1 MACSNNVVRAGL
13 TPKAIDKETLLSM
26 LTYEYISFYFLL
38 FYRCGDVVIYHPTI
52 HDIHYSTVETPAQE
66 FMLEIFTLKKGEKYQ
81 LPTLPVPRILITFNG
96 IGKTEKE
103 LELKYNIQ

>member
-1 MACSNNVVRAGL
+1 MS
-13 TPKAIDKETLLSM
+13 IFHS
-26 LTYEYISFYFLL
+26 IFFYFN
-38 FYRCGDVVIYHPTI
+38 RCGDVVIYHPTI

-81 LPTLPVPRILITFNG
+81 LPTLPVPRILITFKG

-103 LELKYNIQ
+103 LDLKYDIQ

>member
-26 LTYEYISFYFLL
+26 LTYEYISFLFLIC
-38 FYRCGDVVIYHPTI
+38 FCCGDVVVYHPTI
-52 HDIHYSTVETPAQE
+52 HDIHYSTVETPAHE

-81 LPTLPVPRILITFNG
+81 LPILPVPRILITFNG